1 MQRNHSLYVLA
12 LLSFV
17 SLPTIGRSLAESS
30 GVKVAT
36 ALDAY
41 VKAADAAFS
50 YKVEK
55 TVKSATHTSYIVRMQ
70 SQKWL
75 TKDQV
80 NRTTWEHDLTVI
92 VPAKVASSVSLLMIG
107 GGANGKAIPD
117 HADKRLVQIALATK
131 SVVTELKHVPN
142 QPLVF
147 ADDPKK
153 EPKAEDEIIAFSWR
167 KYLEGGDVSWLAQLP
182 MTKSA
187 VRAMDVV
194 TKVCKENAS
203 LDVNQFVVT
212 GGSKRGW
219 TTWLTAA
226 VDKRVKA
233 IVPLVIDT
241 LNVRPAFNN
250 HYQAYGFF
258 APAVEDY
265 VLEGIMDWQNTKRY
279 ADLLKVVEPYEYRD
293 RFKMPKLLIN
303 AGSDQFFTPDS
314 SQFYFKDLPGEKYLR
329 YVPNA
334 GHSLNG
340 SDAFET
346 LLAYYVLI
354 LTDKARPKFTWEFTD
369 VSTIVVKPEDR
380 PESVKLWQVSN
391 VEARD
396 FRLETVGQTWESSAL
411 TASADGSYKASV
423 DTPDKGWTAFMVE
436 LTYETPMGGALK
448 LTTAARVTPDRLPF
462 PPYEPKRK

>member
-1 MQRNHSLYVLA
+1 MQRNHLLYALSLLC
-12 LLSFV
+12 LGSSLTIRNSF
-17 SLPTIGRSLAESS
+17 AESP
-30 GVKVAT
+30 KVRVST

-41 VKAADAAFS
+41 VKAEDATFS

-55 TVKSATHTSYIVRMQ
+55 TIKSATHTSFIVRMQ

-75 TKDQV
+75 TTDQV
-80 NRTTWEHDLTVI
+80 DRTTWEHDLNVV
-92 VPAKVASSVSLLMIG
+92 VPIKVESSVSLLMIG
-107 GGANGKAIPD
+107 GGANGKAVPD
-117 HADKRLVQIALATK
+117 RADERLVQIALATK
-131 SVVTELKHVPN
+131 SVVTELKQVPN

-153 EPKAEDEIIAFSWR
+153 EPKVEDEIIAYSWR

-194 TKVCKENAS
+194 TAVCKEEAAS
-203 LDVNQFVVT
+203 EVKQFVVT

-226 VDKRVKA
+226 VDQRVKA
-233 IVPLVIDT
+233 IVPIVIDT
-241 LNVRPAFNN
+241 LNARAAFQN

-265 VLEGIMDWQNTKRY
+265 VREGIMDWQDTKRY
-279 ADLLKVVEPYEYRD
+279 AELLKVVEPYEYRD
-293 RFKMPKLLIN
+293 RYEMPKLLIN

-314 SQFYFKDLPGEKYLR
+314 SQFYFNDLPGEKYLR

-334 GHSLNG
+334 GHSLKG
-340 SDAFET
+340 SDAYET
-346 LLAYYVLI
+346 LLAYYALI
-354 LTDKARPKFTWEFTD
+354 LTEKPRPKFTWEYPNG
-369 VSTIVVKPEDR
+369 SSILVKPEDR
-380 PESVKLWQVSN
+380 PNSVKLWQVSN
-391 VEARD
+391 TEARD
-396 FRLETVGQTWESSAL
+396 FRLETVGKTWASNTLSP
-411 TASADGSYKASV
+411 SADGGYQASV

-436 LTYETPMGGALK
+436 LTYKTSMGGALK
-448 LTTAARVTPDRLPF
+448 LTTPVRVTPERLPF

>member
-1 MQRNHSLYVLA
+1 MHRNHSLSYLLA
-12 LLSFV
+12 LV
-17 SLPTIGRSLAESS
+17 SLVTPNFAHADSS
-30 GVKVAT
+30 GVKVPT

-41 VKAADAAFS
+41 VKATDGAYS

-55 TVKSATHTSYIVRMQ
+55 TVKSATHTSFTVRMQ

-75 TKDQV
+75 TEDQV
-80 NRTTWEHDLTVI
+80 DRTAWVHDLNVI
-92 VPAKVASSVSLLMIG
+92 VPSEVASSVSLLMIG
-107 GGANGKAIPD
+107 GGANGREVPSR
-117 HADKRLVQIALATK
+117 ADKRLVQIALATK
-131 SVVTELKHVPN
+131 SVVTELKQVPN

-153 EPKAEDEIIAFSWR
+153 EPKVEDEIIAFSWR
-167 KYLEGGDVSWLAQLP
+167 KYLEGGDVTWLAQLP

-203 LDVNQFVVT
+203 AEVSQFVVT

-233 IVPLVIDT
+233 IVPIVIDT
-241 LNVRPAFNN
+241 LNVRPAFKN

-265 VLEGIMDWQNTKRY
+265 VNEGIMDWQNTKRY
-279 ADLLKVVEPYEYRD
+279 AELLKVVEPYEYRD
-293 RFKMPKLLIN
+293 RFQMPKLIIN

-334 GHSLNG
+334 GHSLDG
-340 SDAFET
+340 SDAFDT
-346 LLAYYVLI
+346 LLAYYAMVLA
-354 LTDKARPKFTWEFTD
+354 DKPRPKFTWEFPNASSIT
-369 VSTIVVKPEDR
+369 VKPKDR
-380 PESVKLWQVSN
+380 PKSVNLWQVSN
-391 VEARD
+391 TEARD
-396 FRLETVGQTWESSAL
+396 FRIETVGETWKSS
-411 TASADGSYKASV
+411 TVVQSADGSYKASV
-423 DTPDKGWTAFMVE
+423 ETSDKGWTAFMVE

-448 LTTAARVTPDRLPF
+448 LTTPARVTPERLPF
-462 PPYEPKRK
+462 PPYEPNRK